1 MSEAGPSLPAMQRSV
16 NGHAESCV
24 TQRDQRAY
32 NSYSGL
38 RVTPQ
43 FCGLPVSGRKILKSS
58 SVSSRCR
65 RPNRPIIDRTPS
77 SWLVPRPACYLFLA
91 AVFQVAVWELP
102 SYYRARVGDLP
113 APTDTFFEMFGHRP
127 DGYLIAVVF
136 WLWWPMV
143 VALAY
148 CHHRHR
154 EPQAF
159 AVAFLYWFAC
169 CWLLAAV
176 VLAFMAMLFVY
187 PLLGLLLAHLERSP
201 DYMWVVPV
209 VSWSLPVAA
218 LFFTVACWWRFR
230 GGTDKKT

>member
-1 MSEAGPSLPAMQRSV
+1 MTGRKFLKTAFGFLTMS
-16 NGHAESCV
+16 
-24 TQRDQRAY
+24 
-32 NSYSGL
+32 
-38 RVTPQ
+38 TPQ
-43 FCGLPVSGRKILKSS
+43 PANY
-58 SVSSRCR
+58 
-65 RPNRPIIDRTPS
+65 RPHAIV
-77 SWLVPRPACYLFLA
+77 LVGASAGVLLFLSA
-91 AVFQVAVWELP
+91 ILQVAVWDLP
-102 SYYRARVGDLP
+102 SYYRSRVGDLP
-113 APTDTFFEMFGHRP
+113 APTETFFEMFGHRP

-143 VALAY
+143 IALAY

-209 VSWSLPVAA
+209 VSWSLPVAV
-218 LFFTVACWWRFR
+218 LLFTVACWWRFR
-230 GGTDKKT
+230 GGTDKET